1 MNPPVSVLQAPVLK
15 VGIAGVGAIGQM
27 MAVALDRG
35 ELRAELAGLTD
46 VDRARAEKVAGGLK
60 HATPVLSLEE
70 LVRRSDLIVEAAR
83 QEALPEIV
91 PKVLGAGKDLM
102 VMSVGGLLG
111 HDDWFRLAEERGCRI
126 HVPSGAIAG
135 LDGLKAAC
143 RGRVDLVTLTSRK
156 PVAALRGTKYVVERG
171 IDLDA
176 FKAETII
183 FEGLPEEACKAF
195 PTTSNVAASL
205 RLAVGGAVKV
215 RVRVAAVPGGSQNV
229 HEITAQGEF
238 GCLRMVVENVPSE
251 SNPRTSALAAMSA
264 LATLDGLTR
273 SLRVGT

>member
-1 MNPPVSVLQAPVLK
+1 
-15 VGIAGVGAIGQM
+15 M
-27 MAVALDRG
+27 MAAALDRG

-46 VDRARAEKVAGGLK
+46 VDRARAEKVAGELA
-60 HATPVLSLEE
+60 HATPVLSLDE

-91 PKVLGAGKDLM
+91 PKVLQAGKDLM

-111 HDDWFRLAEERGCRI
+111 HDDWFRLAQERGCRI

-183 FEGLPEEACKAF
+183 FEGPPEEACRAF

-205 RLAVGGAVKV
+205 RLAVGKSVNV
-215 RVRVAAVPGGSQNV
+215 RVRVAAVPGGSQNI

-251 SNPRTSALAAMSA
+251 SNPRTSALAALSA

>member
-1 MNPPVSVLQAPVLK
+1 MGVLK

-27 MAVALDRG
+27 MATALDRG
-35 ELRAELAGLTD
+35 DVRAELVGLTD
-46 VDRARAEKVAGGLK
+46 VDRARAENIAGELA
-60 HATPVLSLEE
+60 HATPVFSLDE

-83 QEALPEIV
+83 QEALAEIV
-91 PKVLGAGKDLM
+91 PRVLGARKDLM

-111 HDDWFRLAEERGCRI
+111 HEDWFRLAEESGCRI

-156 PVAALRGTKYVVERG
+156 PVAALRGTKFVVERG
-171 IDLDA
+171 LDLDA
-176 FKAETII
+176 FKSETII
-183 FEGLPEEACKAF
+183 FEGPPEEACRAF

-205 RLAVGGAVKV
+205 RLAVGASVNV

-238 GCLRMVVENVPSE
+238 GCLRIVVENVPSE
-251 SNPRTSALAAMSA
+251 SNPRTSRLAALSA

>member
-1 MNPPVSVLQAPVLK
+1 LNSSHNLLK

-27 MAVALDRG
+27 LASALDRG
-35 ELRAELAGLTD
+35 EVRAQLVGVTD
-46 VDRARAEKVAGGLK
+46 VDQARAEKLAGELK
-60 HATPVLSLEE
+60 QTIPVLPLDDLIERSE
-70 LVRRSDLIVEAAR
+70 LVIEAAR
-83 QEALPEIV
+83 QEALADIV
-91 PKVLGAGKDLM
+91 PKALSSGKDLM
-102 VMSVGGLLG
+102 VMSVGGLIG
-111 HDDWFRLAEERGCRI
+111 HEDWFTIAEERGCKI

-156 PVAALRGTKYVVERG
+156 PVNALRGTKYVRENH
-171 IDLDA
+171 IDVDA
-176 FKAETII
+176 LKSETII
-183 FEGLPEEACKAF
+183 FEGPPEEACRAF

-205 RLAVGGAVKV
+205 RLAIGPSVNA
-215 RVRVAAVPGGSQNV
+215 RVRVAAVPGGTQNI

-238 GCLRMVVENVPSE
+238 GCLRMTVENVPSA

-273 SLRVGT
+273 AVRIGT